1 VAKVP
6 EGVDPRQLTVVARRV
21 LLDGLYALRD
31 HLSAVTIVGAQ
42 AVYLRTP
49 DAAIRNAPFTSDGDL
64 SVDPKLLDDEPHLD
78 DLLREAGFELL
89 KEHQPGLWAR
99 QERFGDKTVPVELDI
114 LIPKQL
120 LLPPEIG
127 KRSAKIPP
135 HGNMSARW
143 IDGLEVAAVD
153 RSPMHV
159 SSLDP
164 ADSRSI
170 TVNVAGPAALL
181 VAKAFK
187 ITDRLNQAAKRPDR
201 LTDKDAGDVLRI
213 MMTTRPREVAAAFS
227 MLREDPRVG
236 DIAAQGL
243 DKLHELFGAAATP
256 GVDMAVSAL
265 SGDVPEQRIRT
276 LAPAFV
282 SRLKS

>member
-1 VAKVP
+1 MAKVP

-21 LLDGLYALRD
+21 LLDGLDALRD
-31 HLSAVTIVGAQ
+31 HLSAVTVVGAQ

-49 DAAIRNAPFTSDGDL
+49 DAAISNAPFTSDGDL
-64 SVDPKLLDDEPHLD
+64 SVDPELLDEEPHLD

-89 KEHQPGLWAR
+89 KEHEPGLWAR
-99 QERFGDKTVPVELDI
+99 QERFGDKTIPVELDI

-120 LLPPEIG
+120 SPGLG
-127 KRSAKIPP
+127 RRSAKIPP

-159 SSLDP
+159 NSLDP

-170 TVNVAGPAALL
+170 TVSVAGPAALL

-187 ITDRLNQAAKRPDR
+187 ITDRLSQATKRPDR

-243 DKLHELFGAAATP
+243 DKLHELFGGAATP

-276 LAPAFV
+276 LAPTFV